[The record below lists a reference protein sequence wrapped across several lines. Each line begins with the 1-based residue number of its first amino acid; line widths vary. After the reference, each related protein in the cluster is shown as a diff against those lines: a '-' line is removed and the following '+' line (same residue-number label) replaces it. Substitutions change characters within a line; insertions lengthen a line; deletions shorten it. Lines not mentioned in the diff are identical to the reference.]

1 MVLQNHVPAIVF
13 HNPGFMMILKVRN
26 LNAKS
31 VGIGLF
37 RGRKMKNN
45 LLFLI
50 RVLTISSI
58 LEFLNLT
65 IWKNLNFFDFA
76 ISDFVVAFALLIII
90 DIIDYLSGSSKP

>member
-1 MVLQNHVPAIVF
+1 MVLQNHAPVTVF
-13 HNPGFMMILKVRN
+13 HNPGFMMIPRERN
-26 LNAKS
+26 LSVKS

-37 RGRKMKNN
+37 KGRKMKNN

-50 RVLTISSI
+50 RVLIISSI

-65 IWKNLNFFDFA
+65 IWWKLNFFDFA

-90 DIIDYLSGSSKP
+90 DYLSGSSKP

>member
-1 MVLQNHVPAIVF
+1 MVLQNHAPAIVF
-13 HNPGFMMILKVRN
+13 HNPGFMTIPRERN
-26 LNAKS
+26 LSVQS

-45 LLFLI
+45 LLFPI

-90 DIIDYLSGSSKP
+90 DYLSGSKP